1 MAEIKEEIVKV
12 LTQAVADIRQRMADE
27 NENASGRTSASL
39 RVEDRGSSVAIIIGS
54 ETERTAPAETLEVGE
69 GPGAREPSFK
79 QIIHQWSKDKGLSFD
94 DERERWRFAVCTAR
108 KIEREGTQRHKSP
121 VDIYSSI
128 LNGVADKVRQTMV
141 AEVTQRIETQIKKNE
156 TDTH

>member
-1 MAEIKEEIVKV
+1 MEIKESIVSI
-12 LTQAVADIRQRMADE
+12 LTQAVSDIRQRMADE

-39 RVEDRGSSVAIIIGS
+39 RVEDRGTSVAIIIGS

-69 GPGAREPSFK
+69 GPGTREPTFK
-79 QIIHQWSKDKGLSFD
+79 RIIHQWSKDKGISFD

-128 LNGVADKVRQTMV
+128 LDGVVEKVRKEV
-141 AEVTQRIETQIKKNE
+141 SAEVTQRIENQIKTHG

>member
-1 MAEIKEEIVKV
+1 MAEIKESIVSI
-12 LTQAVADIRQRMADE
+12 LTQAVSDIRQRMADE

-54 ETERTAPAETLEVGE
+54 ETERTAPAESLEVGE
-69 GPGAREPSFK
+69 GPGTRFPTFK
-79 QIIHQWSKDKGLSFD
+79 SIIHQWSKDKGISFD

-108 KIEREGTQRHKSP
+108 KIEREGTGRHKSS

-128 LNGVADKVRQTMV
+128 LNGVAEKVRQTMF
-141 AEVTQRIETQIKKNE
+141 AEVTQRIENQIK
-156 TDTH
+156 TR

>member
-1 MAEIKEEIVKV
+1 MAEIKESIVSI
-12 LTQAVADIRQRMADE
+12 LTQAVSDIRQRMADE

-39 RVEDRGSSVAIIIGS
+39 RVEDRGSSIALVIGS
-54 ETERTAPAETLEVGE
+54 ETERTAPAESLEVGE
-69 GPGAREPSFK
+69 GPGTREPTFK
-79 QIIHQWSKDKGLSFD
+79 SIIYQWSKDKGISFD

-128 LNGVADKVRQTMV
+128 LNGVAEKVRQTMF
-141 AEVTQRIETQIKKNE
+141 AEVTQRIKDNSK
-156 TDTH
+156 

>member
-1 MAEIKEEIVKV
+1 MAEIKESIINI
-12 LTQAVADIRQRMADE
+12 LTQAVSDIRQRMADE

-39 RVEDRGSSVAIIIGS
+39 RVEDRGSSVALVIGS
-54 ETERTAPAETLEVGE
+54 ETERTAPAESLEVGE
-69 GPGAREPSFK
+69 GPGMREPTFK
-79 QIIHQWSKDKGLSFD
+79 SIIHQWSKDKGISFD

-128 LNGVADKVRQTMV
+128 LDGVAEKVRQTMF
-141 AEVTQRIETQIKKNE
+141 AEVTQRIENQIKTK
-156 TDTH
+156 

>member
-1 MAEIKEEIVKV
+1 MAEIKESIVSI
-12 LTQAVADIRQRMADE
+12 LTQAVSDIRQRMADE

-39 RVEDRGSSVAIIIGS
+39 RVEDRGSSVALVIGS
-54 ETERTAPAETLEVGE
+54 ETERTAPAESLEVGE
-69 GPGAREPSFK
+69 GPGMREPTFK
-79 QIIHQWSKDKGLSFD
+79 SIIHQWSKDKGISFD

-128 LNGVADKVRQTMV
+128 LDGVAEKVRQTMF
-141 AEVTQRIETQIKKNE
+141 AEVTQRIENQIKTK
-156 TDTH
+156 

>member
-1 MAEIKEEIVKV
+1 MEEIKERIINI
-12 LTQAVADIRQRMADE
+12 LTQAVSDIRQRMADE

-39 RVEDRGSSVAIIIGS
+39 RVEDRGSSVALVIGS
-54 ETERTAPAETLEVGE
+54 ETERTAQAESLEVGE
-69 GPGAREPSFK
+69 GPGMREPTFK
-79 QIIHQWSKDKGLSFD
+79 SIIHQWSKDKGISFD

-128 LNGVADKVRQTMV
+128 LDGVAEKVRQTMFS
-141 AEVTQRIETQIKKNE
+141 EVTQRIENQIKTK
-156 TDTH
+156 

>member
-1 MAEIKEEIVKV
+1 MDKIKENIINI
-12 LTQAVADIRQRMADE
+12 LTQAVSNIRQRMADE

-54 ETERTAPAETLEVGE
+54 ETERTAPAESLEVGE
-69 GPGAREPSFK
+69 GPGMREPTFK
-79 QIIHQWSKDKGLSFD
+79 QIIQQWSKDKGISFD

-128 LNGVADKVRQTMV
+128 LDGVAEKVRQTMF
-141 AEVTQRIETQIKKNE
+141 AEVTQRIENQIKTK
-156 TDTH
+156 

>member
-1 MAEIKEEIVKV
+1 MEEIKERIINI
-12 LTQAVADIRQRMADE
+12 LTQAVSDIRQRMADE

-39 RVEDRGSSVAIIIGS
+39 RVEDRGSSVALVIGS
-54 ETERTAPAETLEVGE
+54 ETERTAPAESLEVGE
-69 GPGAREPSFK
+69 GPGMREPTFK
-79 QIIHQWSKDKGLSFD
+79 SIIHQWSKDKGISFD

-128 LNGVADKVRQTMV
+128 LDGVAEKVRQTMF
-141 AEVTQRIETQIKKNE
+141 AEVTQRIENQIKTK
-156 TDTH
+156 

>member
-1 MAEIKEEIVKV
+1 MEEIKERIINI
-12 LTQAVADIRQRMADE
+12 LTQAVSDIRQRMADE

-54 ETERTAPAETLEVGE
+54 ETERTAPAESLEVGE
-69 GPGAREPSFK
+69 GPGMREPTFK
-79 QIIHQWSKDKGLSFD
+79 SIIHQWSKDKGISFD
-94 DERERWRFAVCTAR
+94 DEAERWRFAVCTAR

-128 LNGVADKVRQTMV
+128 LDGVAEKVRQTMY
-141 AEVTQRIETQIKKNE
+141 AEVTQRIENQIKTK
-156 TDTH
+156 

>member
-1 MAEIKEEIVKV
+1 MAEIKESIVSI
-12 LTQAVADIRQRMADE
+12 LTQAVSDIRQRMADE

-39 RVEDRGSSVAIIIGS
+39 RVEDRGSSIALVIGS
-54 ETERTAPAETLEVGE
+54 ETERTAPAESLEVGE
-69 GPGAREPSFK
+69 GPGMREPTFK
-79 QIIHQWSKDKGLSFD
+79 SIIYQWSKDKGISFD

-128 LNGVADKVRQTMV
+128 LNGVAEKVRQTMF
-141 AEVTQRIETQIKKNE
+141 AEVTQRIKDNSK
-156 TDTH
+156 